1 MSAVKH
7 LDTMDFEQLPLVAD
21 LPVPMGP
28 AAPLPVA
35 PLGSAGAV
43 SLAETA
49 VSASKTVAS
58 PKAAPAPKAPAPKIN
73 LALPEGVPV
82 YWEEACRQLMRRD
95 RVLKRLI
102 PQLSSQA
109 LLPSGLGFGQGQGQD
124 QAFATLARSI
134 VGQQISAKSAKTLW
148 NKFAKLLIEMQ
159 PEQVLKLKVDDMRGA
174 GLSARKVDYLVDLAL
189 HFTEKRLRMDEWP
202 EMGDD
207 EIIAELM
214 SIRGLSRWTAE
225 NFLIYYLARP
235 NVLALDD
242 AGLIQG
248 ISLNYF
254 SGDPVSRSEAREVA
268 EAWKPWCTV
277 ATWYIW
283 RSLEAQPVA

>member
-35 PLGSAGAV
+35 PLGAAAMAQAV
-43 SLAETA
+43 SGKE
-49 VSASKTVAS
+49 VSSIKVTSAAKVA
-58 PKAAPAPKAPAPKIN
+58 APKIALN
-73 LALPEGVPV
+73 LPEGAPV
-82 YWEEACRQLMRRD
+82 YWGDACRQLMRRD

-102 PQLSSQA
+102 PLLSSQA
-109 LLPSGLGFGQGQGQD
+109 LQPCGYP
-124 QAFATLARSI
+124 QAFATLARSVI
-134 VGQQISAKSAKTLW
+134 GQQIAPKSAKTLW
-148 NKFAKLLIEMQ
+148 NKFSKLPQHMT
-159 PEQVLKLKVDDMRGA
+159 PEQVLKLKVDDMRA
-174 GLSARKVDYLVDLAL
+174 VGLSARKVDYLVDLAL
-189 HFTEKRLRMDEWP
+189 HFTENRLHMDEWAD
-202 EMGDD
+202 MGD
-207 EIIAELM
+207 EAIVAELM
-214 SIRGLSRWTAE
+214 AIRGLSRWTAE
-225 NFLIYYLARP
+225 NFLIYALGRP
-235 NVLALDD
+235 NVLPLDD

-254 SGDPVSRSEAREVA
+254 SGDPVSRSDAREVA

>member
-35 PLGSAGAV
+35 PLGAAGAV
-43 SLAETA
+43 SLAETK
-49 VSASKTVAS
+49 VSASKAVAS
-58 PKAAPAPKAPAPKIN
+58 PKAEPAPKASAPKIN
-73 LALPEGVPV
+73 LALPEGVPA

-109 LLPSGLGFGQGQGQD
+109 LLPNGSGFGQGQSQD

-159 PEQVLKLKVDDMRGA
+159 PEQVLKLKVDDMRAA

-189 HFTEKRLRMDEWP
+189 HFTENRLRMGEWP
-202 EMGDD
+202 EMDDD

-235 NVLALDD
+235 NVLPLDD
-242 AGLIQG
+242 ARLIQG
-248 ISLNYF
+248 ISLNHF
-254 SGDPVSRSEAREVA
+254 SGDLVSRSDAREVA

>member
-1 MSAVKH
+1 
-7 LDTMDFEQLPLVAD
+7 
-21 LPVPMGP
+21 
-28 AAPLPVA
+28 
-35 PLGSAGAV
+35 
-43 SLAETA
+43 
-49 VSASKTVAS
+49 
-58 PKAAPAPKAPAPKIN
+58 
-73 LALPEGVPV
+73 
-82 YWEEACRQLMRRD
+82 MRRD

-109 LLPSGLGFGQGQGQD
+109 LLPRAQSAD
-124 QAFATLARSI
+124 DAFATLARSI
-134 VGQQISAKSAKTLW
+134 VGQQIAVKSAKTLW
-148 NKFAKLLIEMQ
+148 NKFAKL
-159 PEQVLKLKVDDMRGA
+159 PEQMKPELVLKLKVDDMRAA

-189 HFTEKRLRMDEWP
+189 HFTENRLRMDEWA
-202 EMGDD
+202 EMSDD
-207 EIIAELM
+207 VIIAELM
-214 SIRGLSRWTAE
+214 AIRGLSRWTAE

-235 NVLALDD
+235 NVLPLDD

-254 SGDPVSRSEAREVA
+254 SGDPVSRSDAREVA

>member
-7 LDTMDFEQLPLVAD
+7 LDTMEFEQLPLVAD

-35 PLGSAGAV
+35 PLGVSALSESEPA
-43 SLAETA
+43 
-49 VSASKTVAS
+49 ASKTAAAS
-58 PKAAPAPKAPAPKIN
+58 KLAAPKTAAPKIN
-73 LALPEGVPV
+73 LALPQGVPA

-109 LLPSGLGFGQGQGQD
+109 LLPCAQD

-148 NKFAKLLIEMQ
+148 NKFAKLLVEMQ
-159 PEQVLKLKVDDMRGA
+159 PELVLKLKVDDMRA
-174 GLSARKVDYLVDLAL
+174 VGLSARKVDYLVDLAL
-189 HFTEKRLRMDEWP
+189 HFTENRLRMDEWP

-207 EIIAELM
+207 ELIAELM

-254 SGDPVSRSEAREVA
+254 SGDPVSRSDAREVA

>member
-35 PLGSAGAV
+35 PLGAAAMAQAV
-43 SLAETA
+43 SGKE
-49 VSASKTVAS
+49 VSSIKVTS
-58 PKAAPAPKAPAPKIN
+58 AAKVPAPKIALN
-73 LALPEGVPV
+73 LPEGAPA
-82 YWEEACRQLMRRD
+82 YWGDACRQLMRRD

-109 LLPSGLGFGQGQGQD
+109 LQPCGYP
-124 QAFATLARSI
+124 QAFATLARSVI
-134 VGQQISAKSAKTLW
+134 GQQIAPKSAKTLW
-148 NKFAKLLIEMQ
+148 NKFSKLPQRMT
-159 PEQVLKLKVDDMRGA
+159 PEQVLKLKVDDMRA
-174 GLSARKVDYLVDLAL
+174 VGLSARKVDYLVDLAL
-189 HFTEKRLRMDEWP
+189 HFTENRLHMDEWAD
-202 EMGDD
+202 MGD
-207 EIIAELM
+207 EAIVAELM
-214 SIRGLSRWTAE
+214 AIRGLSRWTAE
-225 NFLIYYLARP
+225 NFLIYALGRP
-235 NVLALDD
+235 NVLPLDD

-254 SGDPVSRSEAREVA
+254 SGDPVSRSDAREVA

>member
-7 LDTMDFEQLPLVAD
+7 LDTMEFEQLPLVAD

-35 PLGSAGAV
+35 PLG
-43 SLAETA
+43 
-49 VSASKTVAS
+49 VSALSESEPAASRTAAASK
-58 PKAAPAPKAPAPKIN
+58 PAAPKTAAPKIN
-73 LALPEGVPV
+73 LALPQGVPA

-109 LLPSGLGFGQGQGQD
+109 LLPCAQD

-148 NKFAKLLIEMQ
+148 NKFAKLLVEMQ
-159 PEQVLKLKVDDMRGA
+159 PELVLKLKVDDMRA
-174 GLSARKVDYLVDLAL
+174 VGLSARKVDYLVDLAL
-189 HFTEKRLRMDEWP
+189 HFTENRLRMDEWP
-202 EMGDD
+202 GMGDD
-207 EIIAELM
+207 ELIAELM

-254 SGDPVSRSEAREVA
+254 SGDPVSRSDAREVA

>member
-7 LDTMDFEQLPLVAD
+7 LDTMEFEQLPLVAD

-35 PLGSAGAV
+35 PLGGAAH
-43 SLAETA
+43 AEA
-49 VSASKTVAS
+49 DVSASKAAAGPKTTSA
-58 PKAAPAPKAPAPKIN
+58 KAAAPKIN
-73 LALPEGVPV
+73 LALPEGVPA

-109 LLPSGLGFGQGQGQD
+109 LLPCAQD

-134 VGQQISAKSAKTLW
+134 VGQQISVKSAKTLW
-148 NKFAKLLIEMQ
+148 NKFGKLLAEMQ
-159 PEQVLKLKVDDMRGA
+159 PEQVLRLKVDDMRGA

-189 HFTEKRLRMDEWP
+189 HFTENRLRMDEWP
-202 EMGDD
+202 ELGDD

-248 ISLNYF
+248 ISINYF
-254 SGDPVSRSEAREVA
+254 SGDPVSRSDAREVA

>member
-1 MSAVKH
+1 MSAAKH
-7 LDTMDFEQLPLVAD
+7 LDTMEFEQLPLVAD
-21 LPVPMGP
+21 LPVPVGP
-28 AAPLPVA
+28 EAPLPVA
-35 PLGSAGAV
+35 PLGATAEAASAAGKPA
-43 SLAETA
+43 AA
-49 VSASKTVAS
+49 AKAAAASK
-58 PKAAPAPKAPAPKIN
+58 AAAPKIS
-73 LALPEGVPV
+73 LALPEGVPA
-82 YWEEACRQLMRRD
+82 YWAEACRQLMRRD

-109 LLPSGLGFGQGQGQD
+109 LLPRGRGE
-124 QAFATLARSI
+124 AFATLARSI
-134 VGQQISAKSAKTLW
+134 IGQQISVKSAKTLW
-148 NKFAKLLIEMQ
+148 NKFAKLPAEMK
-159 PEQVLKLKVDDMRGA
+159 PELVLKLKVDDMRAA

-189 HFTEKRLRMDEWP
+189 HFTENRLRMDEWA
-202 EMGDD
+202 ELSDD
-207 EIIAELM
+207 IIIAELM
-214 SIRGLSRWTAE
+214 AIRGLSRWTAE

-235 NVLALDD
+235 NVLPLDD

-254 SGDPVSRSEAREVA
+254 SGDPVSRSDAREVA

>member
-1 MSAVKH
+1 MTAVKH

-35 PLGSAGAV
+35 PLGASGVV
-43 SLAETA
+43 SHSE
-49 VSASKTVAS
+49 SEVAAN
-58 PKAAPAPKAPAPKIN
+58 KAAAKPAVAKAPAPKVH
-73 LALPEGVPV
+73 LALPEGVPA

-109 LLPSGLGFGQGQGQD
+109 LLPSGQEHCSD
-124 QAFATLARSI
+124 QAFTTLARSI

-148 NKFAKLLIEMQ
+148 NKFAKLLVEMQ

-189 HFTEKRLRMDEWP
+189 HFTENRLRMAQWP

-242 AGLIQG
+242 PGLIQG

-254 SGDPVSRSEAREVA
+254 SGDPVSRSDAREVA

>member
-1 MSAVKH
+1 MSSAKQ
-7 LDTMDFEQLPLVAD
+7 LDTMEFEQLPLVAD
-21 LPVPMGP
+21 LPVPVGP
-28 AAPLPVA
+28 AAPLSVVPF
-35 PLGSAGAV
+35 GAV
-43 SLAETA
+43 A
-49 VSASKTVAS
+49 SADQSTEATKTVATS
-58 PKAAPAPKAPAPKIN
+58 KTSTAAKAAAPKAS
-73 LALPEGVPV
+73 LALPEGAPA
-82 YWEEACRQLMRRD
+82 YWADACRQLMRRD

-102 PQLSSQA
+102 PQISNQA
-109 LLPSGLGFGQGQGQD
+109 LLPREQGRD
-124 QAFATLARSI
+124 EAFATLARSV
-134 VGQQISAKSAKTLW
+134 VGQQIAAKSAKTLW
-148 NKFAKLLIEMQ
+148 NKFAKLLAEMK
-159 PEQVLKLKVDDMRGA
+159 PELVLKLKVDDMRAA

-189 HFTEKRLRMDEWP
+189 HFTENRLRMDEWA

-207 EIIAELM
+207 VIIAELM
-214 SIRGLSRWTAE
+214 AIRGLSRWTAE

-235 NVLALDD
+235 NVLPLDD

-254 SGDPVSRSEAREVA
+254 SGDPVSRSDAREVA

>member
-35 PLGSAGAV
+35 PLGAAAMAQAV
-43 SLAETA
+43 SGKE
-49 VSASKTVAS
+49 VSSIKVAS
-58 PKAAPAPKAPAPKIN
+58 AAKVPAPKIALN
-73 LALPEGVPV
+73 LPEGVPA
-82 YWEEACRQLMRRD
+82 YWGDACRQLMRRD

-102 PQLSSQA
+102 PLLSSQA
-109 LLPSGLGFGQGQGQD
+109 LQPCGYP
-124 QAFATLARSI
+124 QAFATLARSVI
-134 VGQQISAKSAKTLW
+134 GQQIAPKSAKTLW
-148 NKFAKLLIEMQ
+148 NKFSKLPQHMT
-159 PEQVLKLKVDDMRGA
+159 PEQVLKLKVDDMRA
-174 GLSARKVDYLVDLAL
+174 VGLSARKVDYLVDLAL
-189 HFTEKRLRMDEWP
+189 HFTENRLHMDEWAD
-202 EMGDD
+202 MGD
-207 EIIAELM
+207 EAIVAELM
-214 SIRGLSRWTAE
+214 AIRGLSRWTAE
-225 NFLIYYLARP
+225 NFLIYALGRP
-235 NVLALDD
+235 NVLPLDD

-254 SGDPVSRSEAREVA
+254 SGDPVSRSDAREVA

>member
-35 PLGSAGAV
+35 PLGSSGAV

-49 VSASKTVAS
+49 VSAGKTVAS
-58 PKAAPAPKAPAPKIN
+58 PKAAPAPKAAAPKIN
-73 LALPEGVPV
+73 LALPEGVPA

-109 LLPSGLGFGQGQGQD
+109 LLPSGSGFGQGQGQD

-189 HFTEKRLRMDEWP
+189 HFTENRLRMDEWP

-254 SGDPVSRSEAREVA
+254 SGDPVSRSDAREVA

>member
-1 MSAVKH
+1 MSSAKQ
-7 LDTMDFEQLPLVAD
+7 LDTMEFEQLPLVAD
-21 LPVPMGP
+21 LPVPVGP
-28 AAPLPVA
+28 AAPLSVVPLGAAAVADQAAVASKIVA
-35 PLGSAGAV
+35 PAKTSSAA
-43 SLAETA
+43 
-49 VSASKTVAS
+49 
-58 PKAAPAPKAPAPKIN
+58 KAAAPKVN
-73 LALPEGVPV
+73 LVLPEGAPA
-82 YWEEACRQLMRRD
+82 YWAEACRQLMRRD

-109 LLPSGLGFGQGQGQD
+109 LLPRAQSAD
-124 QAFATLARSI
+124 DAFATLARSI
-134 VGQQISAKSAKTLW
+134 VGQQIAVKSAKTLW
-148 NKFAKLLIEMQ
+148 NKFAKL
-159 PEQVLKLKVDDMRGA
+159 PEQMKPELVLKLKVDDMRAA

-189 HFTEKRLRMDEWP
+189 HFTENRLRMDEWA
-202 EMGDD
+202 EMSDD
-207 EIIAELM
+207 VIIAELM
-214 SIRGLSRWTAE
+214 AIRGLSRWTAE

-235 NVLALDD
+235 NVLPLDD

-254 SGDPVSRSEAREVA
+254 SGDPVSRSDAREVA

>member
-7 LDTMDFEQLPLVAD
+7 LDTMEFEQLPLVAD
-21 LPVPMGP
+21 LPVLVGP
-28 AAPLPVA
+28 KAPLPVA
-35 PLGSAGAV
+35 PMGVAAHAEGSAEATK
-43 SLAETA
+43 AA
-49 VSASKTVAS
+49 AAA
-58 PKAAPAPKAPAPKIN
+58 KAAPAAKPAAPKVV
-73 LALPEGVPV
+73 LALPDGVPD
-82 YWEEACRQLMRRD
+82 YWAEACRQLMRRD

-102 PQLSSQA
+102 PALSAQGM
-109 LLPSGLGFGQGQGQD
+109 LPRAQCRD
-124 QAFATLARSI
+124 EAFATLARSI
-134 VGQQISAKSAKTLW
+134 VGQQIAAKSAKTLW
-148 NKFAKLLIEMQ
+148 NKFAKLPAEMT
-159 PEQVLKLKVDDMRGA
+159 PELVLKLKVDDMRAA

-189 HFTEKRLRMDEWP
+189 HFTENRLRMDEWAG
-202 EMGDD
+202 MSD
-207 EIIAELM
+207 EAIVAELM
-214 SIRGLSRWTAE
+214 AIRGLSRWTAE

-235 NVLALDD
+235 NVLPLDD

-254 SGDPVSRSEAREVA
+254 SGDPVSRSDAREVA

>member
-7 LDTMDFEQLPLVAD
+7 LDTMEFEQLPLVAD

-35 PLGSAGAV
+35 PLGVSALSESEPA
-43 SLAETA
+43 
-49 VSASKTVAS
+49 ASKTAAAS
-58 PKAAPAPKAPAPKIN
+58 KPAAPKTAAPKIN
-73 LALPEGVPV
+73 LALPQGVPA

-109 LLPSGLGFGQGQGQD
+109 LLPCAQD

-148 NKFAKLLIEMQ
+148 NKFAKLLAEMQ
-159 PEQVLKLKVDDMRGA
+159 PELVLKLKVDDMRA
-174 GLSARKVDYLVDLAL
+174 VGLSARKVDYLVDLAL
-189 HFTEKRLRMDEWP
+189 HFTENRLRMDEWP

-207 EIIAELM
+207 ELIAELM

-254 SGDPVSRSEAREVA
+254 SGDPVSRSDAREVA